1 MRSDHDYKLDLL
13 QAIRDSGDFTGSEKI
28 EQYIKEYDNEK
39 DPAQKSLILFLIY
52 RLSAGLKERN
62 IKNFDADVCRGVVE
76 NYRTN
81 FSYYNKFTVRQQGV
95 ESPNNPKYELVYQ
108 AEVYRGDSMTSIWTS
123 LKEYTKLYLGV
134 NSIALDDEWEHYI
147 FRNRSKLHISKN
159 FGKFLSLGHSVGN
172 FNPVP
177 LNFNTSRSHFGKRDY
192 WDLTLIQIR
201 EWYTDQSRNQ
211 SDEALAI
218 LLGQEILP
226 GKINETINYTK
237 QWLKSFNSWD
247 QFVSAHYFEPFVENG
262 KVIPFYPGHNFYK
275 SVQKTLEDFETL
287 FLNCSTM
294 IEKRGRLI
302 LKETP
307 TIKADEPKNKDK
319 ILTEDVNDSVVSK
332 GNLKDCL
339 RNSNLYKKIIEG
351 YKDFTSDPV
360 EYGGFVFA
368 IATIIVISLQV
379 IMILIPYFASDSF
392 RSMFTNVFSFKW
404 NSSLSSI
411 YYSSLGYKLSWVL
424 LAISLF
430 IYLFKAV
437 RDSDGFRRMA
447 LILSSI
453 LFMITTLGII
463 LFDLILRGR
472 LLFLPAKWAEAAF
485 KWFESSGDSVS
496 LILLVP
502 ISLFILMIIQIRS
515 VINEAYDEL
524 NIPLILILALPIII
538 PLVLLLISNFV
549 PLVVVAVIAIVLIV
563 IYKLYNG
570 NSEPYVEK
578 HKMFDEDGNHV
589 GYIEK

>member
-1 MRSDHDYKLDLL
+1 
-13 QAIRDSGDFTGSEKI
+13 
-28 EQYIKEYDNEK
+28 
-39 DPAQKSLILFLIY
+39 
-52 RLSAGLKERN
+52 
-62 IKNFDADVCRGVVE
+62 
-76 NYRTN
+76 
-81 FSYYNKFTVRQQGV
+81 
-95 ESPNNPKYELVYQ
+95 
-108 AEVYRGDSMTSIWTS
+108 
-123 LKEYTKLYLGV
+123 
-134 NSIALDDEWEHYI
+134 
-147 FRNRSKLHISKN
+147 
-159 FGKFLSLGHSVGN
+159 
-172 FNPVP
+172 
-177 LNFNTSRSHFGKRDY
+177 
-192 WDLTLIQIR
+192 
-201 EWYTDQSRNQ
+201 
-211 SDEALAI
+211 
-218 LLGQEILP
+218 
-226 GKINETINYTK
+226 
-237 QWLKSFNSWD
+237 
-247 QFVSAHYFEPFVENG
+247 
-262 KVIPFYPGHNFYK
+262 
-275 SVQKTLEDFETL
+275 
-287 FLNCSTM
+287 
-294 IEKRGRLI
+294 
-302 LKETP
+302 
-307 TIKADEPKNKDK
+307 
-319 ILTEDVNDSVVSK
+319 
-332 GNLKDCL
+332 
-339 RNSNLYKKIIEG
+339 
-351 YKDFTSDPV
+351 
-360 EYGGFVFA
+360 
-368 IATIIVISLQV
+368 
-379 IMILIPYFASDSF
+379 MILIPYFASDSF
-392 RSMFTNVFSFKW
+392 RSMFTNVFPFKW